1 MCGASGSP
9 PARSLLPLGG
19 WETLFG
25 RRALAAFPFPGG
37 WLVEVSRHG
46 LVRPAVLLD
55 PSGLSRALVLPLPFC
70 EREGGVLS
78 LLPRSDVSTLTVS
91 VVISGVTFL

>member
-1 MCGASGSP
+1 MSTYHHVCGASGSP

-37 WLVEVSRHG
+37 WMVGVSRHG
-46 LVRPAVLLD
+46 LVKPAVLLD
-55 PSGLSRALVLPLPFC
+55 PSGLSRAPVLPLPFC
-70 EREGGVLS
+70 EREGGG
-78 LLPRSDVSTLTVS
+78 PFLTP
-91 VVISGVTFL
+91 